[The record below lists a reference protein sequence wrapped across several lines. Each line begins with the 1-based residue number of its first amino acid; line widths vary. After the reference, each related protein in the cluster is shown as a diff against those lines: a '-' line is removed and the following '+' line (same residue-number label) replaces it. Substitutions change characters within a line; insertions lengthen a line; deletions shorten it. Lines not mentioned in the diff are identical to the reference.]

1 MKKEQTETE
10 KKVVHLTP
18 SRTEETLKIAIT
30 AIAIIAITWV
40 ALKLSREMLKELEGM
55 GL

>member
-1 MKKEQTETE
+1 MKKEQIKTE
-10 KKVVHLTP
+10 KKVVDLTP
-18 SRTEETLKIAIT
+18 SRTEETLKIAVT
-30 AIAIIAITWV
+30 TIAIMAITWV

>member
-1 MKKEQTETE
+1 MKTEQTKTE
-10 KKVVHLTP
+10 KVTDLTP
-18 SRTEETLKIAIT
+18 SRTDGTLKIAVT
-30 AIAIIAITWV
+30 AIAIMAITWV